1 MLDTFLQTS
10 ATTFVS
16 MLKIFLV
23 MLTAGLLVRKRVL
36 TPDHIKGLTAAT
48 VDVFLPCMTF
58 YSIMTNLKPGEFGLW
73 WVPPVA
79 AGVMA
84 LCGFGLAALFFARE
98 LPAKRNMLPLIGIH
112 NAAYLPLPLGALL
125 YPDRFDLFS
134 LYVFLFL
141 TGQTPII
148 WSVGKYMTTAAP
160 DVRFRWKDI
169 LNPPMV
175 SALFALALVF
185 TGLRDTMMPPGQS
198 PGDSIAGSVFDVFLA
213 TIRLLGEATIP
224 VALFILGGVL
234 GNIRIRLK
242 GIGWDV
248 LRVIIVKFLLVPLLT
263 LLIVIMAGLHQSHPL
278 LATFFI
284 IEGASAPGVVII
296 LQVSRYGGDEQKLG
310 SMLLVTYL
318 VCLVAL
324 PFWLALWSG
333 LCGQ

>member
-1 MLDTFLQTS
+1 MVDTFLHSS
-10 ATTFVS
+10 ATTFLS

-23 MLTAGLLVRKRVL
+23 MLTAGLLVRKKVL
-36 TPDHIKGLTAAT
+36 TPGHIKGLTVAT

-58 YSIMTNLKPGEFGLW
+58 YSIMTNLKPGEFNIW
-73 WVPPVA
+73 WVLPVS
-79 AGVMA
+79 AGIMA

-98 LPAKRNMLPLIGIH
+98 LPEKRNMLPLTGIH
-112 NAAYLPLPLGALL
+112 NAAYLVLPLGALL
-125 YPDRFDLFS
+125 YPDQFDIFS

-148 WSVGKYMTTAAP
+148 WSIGKYMTTASANA
-160 DVRFRWKDI
+160 RFRWKDA
-169 LNPPMV
+169 LNPPMI

-185 TGLRDTMMPPGQS
+185 SGLRDVLIPPGHS
-198 PGDSIAGSVFDVFLA
+198 PADSIAGSVFDVFLA
-213 TIRLLGEATIP
+213 TIKLLGDATIP

-242 GIGWDV
+242 GIRWDV
-248 LRVIIVKFLLVPLLT
+248 LRVIIVKFLLIPSLT
-263 LLIVIMAGLHQSHPL
+263 LLVVVMTGLHHSHPL

-284 IEGASAPGVVII
+284 IESAAPPGIVII

-318 VCLVAL
+318 VCLIAL

-333 LCGQ
+333 LCG